1 MLDFDIIVIGKGLV
15 GVASAKHL
23 SGSTKRVAV
32 IGADEPKENE
42 SSLVYASHY
51 DQARVQR
58 IIGKDEVWTRLNF
71 DSLLQYESIQTESGI
86 EFHNGVGCLY
96 VNPYGED
103 DYINNFSMFAQ
114 NYNIVYRL
122 FEPTKDNQFT
132 NLNFPEQSLGVVEA
146 SPSGYINP
154 RLLIKA
160 QLEIFKLQGGYIFSD
175 TVINLSVMKN
185 SRFLLETESG
195 KTFSATQVLVATGS
209 FINQFNILPQK
220 LKIITKSEVVLL
232 VEIEEKL
239 LAQYNSLPSLLY
251 EIDED
256 QVEGIY
262 LIPPVKYPDGNYYLK
277 IGANSPDDL
286 FFDNLEQ
293 IQEWFRNGES
303 EKYAPALCK
312 ALKKLLPALNME
324 NILTKKCVISR
335 TATGRPYIGE
345 TSIKGLYLAG
355 GCNGYSA
362 MCSEAIGGVAAN
374 FIVNNKFPDNYPQ
387 NAFTIEYMEEA
398 KSNCS

>member
-15 GVASAKHL
+15 GAAAAKHL
-23 SGSTKRVAV
+23 SGSNKRVAV
-32 IGADEPKENE
+32 IGSDEPNENE

-51 DQARVQR
+51 DEARVQR
-58 IIGKDEVWTRLNF
+58 IMGKDEVWTRLNF
-71 DSLLQYESIQTESGI
+71 DSVLQYESIQMESGI
-86 EFHNGVGCLY
+86 EFHKGVGCLY
-96 VNPYGED
+96 VNPYGQD
-103 DYINNFSMFAQ
+103 DYINSFSTVAQ
-114 NYNIVYRL
+114 NYNIAYSV
-122 FEPTKDNQFT
+122 FEPTKDNQFEKF
-132 NLNFPEQSLGVVEA
+132 NFPKQSHGVVEA
-146 SPSGYINP
+146 YPSGYINP

-160 QLEIFKLQGGYIFSD
+160 QLELFKRQGGTIFSD
-175 TVINLSVMKN
+175 TVINLSVMENDK
-185 SRFLLETESG
+185 FLLETERA

-220 LKIITKSEVVLL
+220 LKLITKSEVVLL
-232 VEIEEKL
+232 VKIEEKSL
-239 LAQYNSLPSLLY
+239 NQYNSLPSLLY

-286 FFDNLEQ
+286 YFDNLAQ
-293 IQEWFRNGES
+293 IQEWFRNGKS

-312 ALKKLLPALNME
+312 AIKKLLPSLNIE
-324 NILTKKCVISR
+324 NMLTKKCVISR

-345 TSIKGLYLAG
+345 TSIKNLYLAG

-362 MCSEAIGGVAAN
+362 MCSEAIGGVVAS
-374 FIVNNKFPDNYPQ
+374 FIINDKFPDNYPR

-398 KSNCS
+398 KSSCF

>member
-15 GVASAKHL
+15 GSAAAKHL
-23 SGSTKRVAV
+23 TGNNKRVAV
-32 IGADEPKENE
+32 IGADEPKDNE

-71 DSLLQYESIQTESGI
+71 DSCLQYESIQKKSEI
-86 EFHNGVGCLY
+86 EFHYGVGCLY
-96 VNPYGED
+96 VNPYGQD
-103 DYINNFSMFAQ
+103 DYIKTFSKVAQ
-114 NYNIVYRL
+114 NYNIKYRH
-122 FEPTKDNQFT
+122 FEPTKNNQFE
-132 NLNFPEQSLGVVEA
+132 NLNFPEQSLGVIEA

-160 QLEIFKLQGGYIFSD
+160 QLKIFKLQGGTIFSD
-175 TVINLSVMKN
+175 TVIKLSVMKN
-185 SRFLLETESG
+185 SGFLLETESG
-195 KTFSATQVLVATGS
+195 KTFSATKVLVATGS
-209 FINQFNILPQK
+209 FINQFDILPQK
-220 LKIITKSEVVLL
+220 LKLITKSEVVLL
-232 VEIEEKL
+232 VKIEENL
-239 LAQYNSLPSLLY
+239 LTNYNSLPSLLY
-251 EIDED
+251 EIDENE
-256 QVEGIY
+256 VEGIY
-262 LIPPVKYPDGNYYLK
+262 FIPPVKYPDGNYYLK

-286 FFDNLEQ
+286 FFDNLEE
-293 IQEWFRNGES
+293 IQEWFRNSKS

-312 ALKKLLPALNME
+312 AIKKLLPSLNIE

-362 MCSEAIGGVAAN
+362 MCSEAIGGVAASL
-374 FIVNNKFPDNYPQ
+374 IVNNKFPDNYPR
-387 NAFTIEYMEEA
+387 NAFSIEYI
-398 KSNCS
+398 